1 MTPLVKL
8 SDGEYVDAIVQVC
21 ARDPSVARVLREIV
35 SLDAA
40 VRSSALD
47 LIGAHLRIHSAA
59 GDVLDTVEALK
70 RDEIARRLAEH
81 LGPA

>member
-8 SDGEYVDAIVQVC
+8 ADDEYVDAIVQVC
-21 ARDPSVARVLREIV
+21 ERDPSVARVLREFV
-35 SLDAA
+35 CLDAA

-70 RDEIARRLAEH
+70 RDEIARRLAES

>member
-1 MTPLVKL
+1 VTPLVKL
-8 SDGEYVDAIVQVC
+8 GDDEVVDAIVQVC
-21 ARDPSVARVLREIV
+21 ERDPSVARVLREIV
-35 SLDAA
+35 SLEAG

-47 LIGAHLRIHSAA
+47 LVGAHLRIRAAA

-70 RDEIARRLAEH
+70 RDEIARRLAAR